1 MQHSEIGKVRM
12 PDRCIKPFGNTG
24 RSAVPSWVPQA
35 ALHYLAHTETGR
47 SIRAIARDAGCH
59 ASTVL
64 RQIRA
69 CETRRDDVLF
79 DHALRRLEKRVA
91 ARATGSSKKENPKM
105 TAVSKYP
112 AQSGKYPL
120 TEEHLSTEAL
130 RVLPR
135 LSEENA
141 LLAVA
146 QTMQK
151 AIVIRNSGRD
161 DELRTA
167 VVDKEIAEAM
177 ALKNW
182 IACDMPGRVSRY
194 HITRE
199 GRLALNKMMAETE
212 NRASGFSEAA
222 SHFNGAPIIPE
233 VGQIN
238 ASNTRARIR
247 YSSAETPIAA
257 LARRKDRDGR
267 PFLSQQLVRAGECL
281 REDFELAQLKGLD
294 LQNVEAFV
302 DAMPEVT
309 PGTRPSEAA
318 AQKRVLTALLELG
331 PGLGDVALRCCC
343 YLEGLEKAEKRMG
356 WSARSGKI
364 VLRIALQ
371 RLKKHYD
378 SVGKHAGLMG

>member
-1 MQHSEIGKVRM
+1 
-12 PDRCIKPFGNTG
+12 
-24 RSAVPSWVPQA
+24 
-35 ALHYLAHTETGR
+35 
-47 SIRAIARDAGCH
+47 
-59 ASTVL
+59 L

-69 CETRRDDVLF
+69 CETRRDDLLF

-91 ARATGSSKKENPKM
+91 KRATGSSKAEDPKM
-105 TAVSKYP
+105 NVCSKDP
-112 AQSGKYPL
+112 AQSGKKPL
-120 TEEHLSTEAL
+120 TEEHLSAEAL

-135 LSEENA
+135 LCEENA

-151 AIVIRNSGRD
+151 AIVIRGSGTD

-182 IACDMPGRVSRY
+182 ISCDLPGRVSRY
-194 HITRE
+194 QITRE

-212 NRASGFSEAA
+212 NRASGFAEAA
-222 SHFNGAPIIPE
+222 SHFEGAPMVPALGE
-233 VGQIN
+233 HN
-238 ASNTRARIR
+238 RSNPGTRIR
-247 YSSAETPIAA
+247 YGSAETPMAA

-267 PFLSQQLVRAGECL
+267 PFLSQELVRAGECL
-281 REDFELAQLKGLD
+281 REDFELAQLKVLD
-294 LQNVEAFV
+294 LQSVEAFV
-302 DAMPEVT
+302 TAMPEVR
-309 PGTRPSEAA
+309 PGARHSEAA
-318 AQKRVLTALLELG
+318 AQKRVVTALRELG

-343 YLEGLEKAEKRMG
+343 YLEGLEKAEKRLG

-378 SVGKHAGLMG
+378 TVGDHAGLMG

>member
-1 MQHSEIGKVRM
+1 M
-12 PDRCIKPFGNTG
+12 PDGCIKPIGNNG
-24 RSAVPSWVPQA
+24 GGVVPSWVPQA

-47 SIRAIARDAGCH
+47 SIRAIAREAGCH

-69 CETRRDDVLF
+69 CETRRDDLLF

-91 ARATGSSKKENPKM
+91 ARATGSSTKENLKM
-105 TAVSKYP
+105 ATYSKHP
-112 AQSGKYPL
+112 VQSGKGPL
-120 TEEHLSTEAL
+120 TEELLSAEAL

-135 LSEENA
+135 LCEANA

-146 QTMQK
+146 QAMQK
-151 AIVIRNSGRD
+151 AIVIRDSDSDGER
-161 DELRTA
+161 RTA

-182 IACDMPGRVSRY
+182 ISCDMPGRVSRY

-222 SHFNGAPIIPE
+222 CHFKGAPTMSAM
-233 VGQIN
+233 GQSST
-238 ASNTRARIR
+238 SNSRTRIR
-247 YSSAETPIAA
+247 YSSAETPMAA

-281 REDFELAQLKGLD
+281 REDFELAQLQKLD
-294 LQNVEAFV
+294 LKSAEAFV
-302 DAMPEVT
+302 NAMAEVK
-309 PGTRPSEAA
+309 PGIRPSEAA
-318 AQKRVLTALLELG
+318 AQKRVLTALHDLG

-371 RLKKHYD
+371 RLRKHYD
-378 SVGKHAGLMG
+378 TVGDHAGLMG